1 MWPVGHCCSS
11 QGTSLPQLETRILFA
26 GMLWHKGSCV
36 LCVHVGS
43 VRICV
48 YKVAYACAGEFVY
61 LWLAV
66 YVMWTVNVVLWLAVG
81 EHSSPGL
88 LCGFQCPPAMENP
101 WAWPWSYSSGAPRVP
116 GPMFLLWM
124 SHRTVFLGDCSYFC
138 HYPPT
143 LYGSSSILGSSN
155 LLALPVPRRCRQ
167 PQIQTPEPTQMGP
180 RRSLWLQHS
189 RLRRRP
195 PPHPPHPPQIQMC
208 PSRNPL
214 EAESQVRPEP
224 ASI

>member
-1 MWPVGHCCSS
+1 MLYCGLLWESIAAQAFYAVFSVH
-11 QGTSLPQLETRILFA
+11 LPWKT
-26 GMLWHKGSCV
+26 
-36 LCVHVGS
+36 
-43 VRICV
+43 
-48 YKVAYACAGEFVY
+48 
-61 LWLAV
+61 
-66 YVMWTVNVVLWLAVG
+66 
-81 EHSSPGL
+81 PGL
-88 LCGFQCPPAMENP
+88 GPGPIPREPP
-101 WAWPWSYSSGAPRVP
+101 GCP

-124 SHRTVFLGDCSYFC
+124 SHRTVFLGDCSHFC
-138 HYPPT
+138 HHPPT
-143 LYGSSSILGSSN
+143 LCGSSSILGSST

-167 PQIQTPEPTQMGP
+167 PQIQTPEPTQMGS